1 MTTLQ
6 EKQVHFNSKLHISH
20 TGGELSS
27 DAGLVLIKE
36 IMHKLDF
43 ANLAEKLVSFKDQ
56 RRYYQHSNVSLMEQ
70 LLLQKI
76 AGYATDQVA
85 TSLRFDPIF
94 KLLLDKPAIASQAS
108 ISRFWQRFDEKSVA
122 SLQVLNQ
129 TLLDRGR
136 LTTNQTELI
145 IDVDST
151 HSDTFGNQESS
162 DFNAHYQTNGFHPLV
177 AFDGQNEAFL
187 AAQLRPGNVYTSKEI
202 RPFLKPLL
210 QHYQNSLPCTEILV
224 RGDSGFATPELYDTC
239 EENKAFYLVRLK
251 ANRRLRD
258 LAEGYV
264 RIDDKQQWDQTEIH
278 YYSAKY
284 QAGSWNQPRQIYIK
298 STREVGELL
307 FNHEYVLTNLTKLTP
322 ETAFELYQHR
332 GQMENDIKEAKEGF
346 FFDKTNSTGFIENH
360 ARMMLSV
367 LAYNLV
373 SLFKQLCLPPQHV
386 SVRVGTLRLWLFK
399 IAGKLVRSGRK
410 LYLKLSSSHVYQKL
424 FYQVL
429 AKIQQLHW

>member
-1 MTTLQ
+1 MPTLQ

-43 ANLAEKLVSFKDQ
+43 SNLAQELVSFKDQ
-56 RRYYQHSNVSLMEQ
+56 RHYYQHSNISLMEQ

-76 AGYATDQVA
+76 AGYATDNVA
-85 TSLRFDPIF
+85 TSLCFDPIF
-94 KLLLDKPAIASQAS
+94 KLLLDKTTLASQAS
-108 ISRFWQRFDEKSVA
+108 ISRFWQRFDETTIT

-145 IDVDST
+145 IDVDLT
-151 HSDTFGNQESS
+151 HSDTFGNQENS

-202 RPFLKPLL
+202 RLFLEPLL

-239 EENKAFYLVRLK
+239 EEHKAFYLVRLK

-258 LAEGYV
+258 LAE
-264 RIDDKQQWDQTEIH
+264 
-278 YYSAKY
+278 S
-284 QAGSWNQPRQIYIK
+284 
-298 STREVGELL
+298 
-307 FNHEYVLTNLTKLTP
+307 
-322 ETAFELYQHR
+322 
-332 GQMENDIKEAKEGF
+332 
-346 FFDKTNSTGFIENH
+346 
-360 ARMMLSV
+360 
-367 LAYNLV
+367 
-373 SLFKQLCLPPQHV
+373 
-386 SVRVGTLRLWLFK
+386 
-399 IAGKLVRSGRK
+399 
-410 LYLKLSSSHVYQKL
+410 
-424 FYQVL
+424 
-429 AKIQQLHW
+429 

>member
-1 MTTLQ
+1 M
-6 EKQVHFNSKLHISH
+6 
-20 TGGELSS
+20 
-27 DAGLVLIKE
+27 
-36 IMHKLDF
+36 
-43 ANLAEKLVSFKDQ
+43 
-56 RRYYQHSNVSLMEQ
+56 
-70 LLLQKI
+70 
-76 AGYATDQVA
+76 
-85 TSLRFDPIF
+85 
-94 KLLLDKPAIASQAS
+94 
-108 ISRFWQRFDEKSVA
+108 
-122 SLQVLNQ
+122 LNQ

-202 RPFLKPLL
+202 RPFLEPLL

-264 RIDDKQQWDQTEIH
+264 RIDDEQQWDQTEIH

-298 STREVGELL
+298 STREAGELL

-322 ETAFELYQHR
+322 ETTFELYQHR

>member
-1 MTTLQ
+1 
-6 EKQVHFNSKLHISH
+6 LHISH

-36 IMHKLDF
+36 VIHKLDF
-43 ANLAEKLVSFKDQ
+43 ADLAQKLVSFKDQ

-108 ISRFWQRFDEKSVA
+108 ISRFWQRCDETTIT

-202 RPFLKPLL
+202 HSFLEPLL

-239 EENKAFYLVRLK
+239 EEHKAFYLVRLK

-264 RIDDKQQWDQTEIH
+264 QIDDEQQWDQTEIH

-284 QAGSWNQPRQIYIK
+284 QAGSWDQPRQIYIK
-298 STREVGELL
+298 STREAGELL

-373 SLFKQLCLPPQHV
+373 SLFKQLSLPPQ
-386 SVRVGTLRLWLFK
+386 
-399 IAGKLVRSGRK
+399 
-410 LYLKLSSSHVYQKL
+410 
-424 FYQVL
+424 
-429 AKIQQLHW
+429 